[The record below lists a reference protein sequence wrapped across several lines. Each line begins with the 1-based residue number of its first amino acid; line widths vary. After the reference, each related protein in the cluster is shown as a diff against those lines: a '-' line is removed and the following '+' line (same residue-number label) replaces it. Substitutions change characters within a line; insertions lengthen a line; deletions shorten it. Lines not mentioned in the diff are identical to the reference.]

1 MNKKPQIF
9 NPYKMFFSKPTNNS
23 QENYFNTKIGFKSRR
38 IDSIWSYRRY
48 QTKNTKNFL
57 RNNRNIWKK
66 KINKLLKI
74 AFMKKVIKKSSK
86 DLESNYENLLYV
98 FIILFLILKTF
109 TLMDLKRTL
118 QVLEHSGTKL

>member
-1 MNKKPQIF
+1 M
-9 NPYKMFFSKPTNNS
+9 
-23 QENYFNTKIGFKSRR
+23 EIGFKSRR
-38 IDSIWSYRRY
+38 KESIWSYRKY

-86 DLESNYENLLYV
+86 DLESNYENYYM
-98 FIILFLILKTF
+98 FLSF
-109 TLMDLKRTL
+109 NF
-118 QVLEHSGTKL
+118 

>member
-1 MNKKPQIF
+1 M
-9 NPYKMFFSKPTNNS
+9 
-23 QENYFNTKIGFKSRR
+23 
-38 IDSIWSYRRY
+38 
-48 QTKNTKNFL
+48 

>member
-1 MNKKPQIF
+1 
-9 NPYKMFFSKPTNNS
+9 
-23 QENYFNTKIGFKSRR
+23 
-38 IDSIWSYRRY
+38 
-48 QTKNTKNFL
+48 
-57 RNNRNIWKK
+57 
-66 KINKLLKI
+66 
-74 AFMKKVIKKSSK
+74 MKKVIKKSSK

>member
-1 MNKKPQIF
+1 
-9 NPYKMFFSKPTNNS
+9 
-23 QENYFNTKIGFKSRR
+23 
-38 IDSIWSYRRY
+38 
-48 QTKNTKNFL
+48 L